1 MENNDIFIMFTF
13 SSFLIQPCHAAS
25 ALLLSLCNSW
35 GEFSPFITQ
44 PHLMDLTFCAGRAS
58 RMTNLLHMP
67 LNNHP
72 GSGRDPENVVSA
84 ATVTP
89 LDVAF
94 EGRRES
100 PWEGAFLMP

>member
-1 MENNDIFIMFTF
+1 
-13 SSFLIQPCHAAS
+13 
-25 ALLLSLCNSW
+25 
-35 GEFSPFITQ
+35 
-44 PHLMDLTFCAGRAS
+44 
-58 RMTNLLHMP
+58 MTNLLHIP
-67 LNNHP
+67 VNNHP

-84 ATVTP
+84 AAVTP